1 MKPEFI
7 TKYLALGTL
16 DTEKPLVYG
25 ILNTELFDQ
34 MGYVFIAM
42 DDSDGL
48 LDVGC
53 FPEDITSADELP
65 VGGVHVSREWP
76 TENAI
81 LIVKMKDD
89 RRK

>member
-1 MKPEFI
+1 METKFI
-7 TKYLALGTL
+7 TKYLALGTM
-16 DTEKPLVYG
+16 DTDMPLVYG
-25 ILNTELFDQ
+25 VLNTENYDQ

-42 DDSDGL
+42 EESDGL